1 VAARVPTTDRRGQRR
16 RFRPLAGAFVVT
28 AAAILAGCGSG
39 AKVGDCIDA
48 NQHVVDCGSTAA
60 TQKLVSKQSGST
72 AIACVQIGDKPQTQV
87 KVGGDTFCAEPK

>member
-1 VAARVPTTDRRGQRR
+1 MNAPAGHTRLLACALASAAV
-16 RFRPLAGAFVVT
+16 LT
-28 AAAILAGCGSG
+28 ASCGGSG
-39 AKVGDCIDA
+39 AKVGDCVDSG
-48 NQHVVDCGSTAA
+48 NHVVDCSSAKA